1 MIPNIDPKQLK
12 NMMAKMGIK
21 SSDVP
26 ARRVIIEG
34 DEKDIVIENPQVIAI
49 EAQGAVSFQISGSV
63 MEKEKAQNV
72 EITEDDI
79 DTVMTQSGITDR
91 QAALLA
97 LRETKG
103 DIAEAILKL
112 KGEGS

>member
-21 SSDVP
+21 SSEIP
-26 ARRVIIEG
+26 AKRVVIES
-34 DEKDIVIENPQVIAI
+34 DDKDIVIENPQVIAI

-63 MEKEKAQNV
+63 REMEKDQSV
-72 EITEDDI
+72 EITDD
-79 DTVMTQSGITDR
+79 DLNTVMEQAGITDK
-91 QAALLA
+91 QAALKA
-97 LRETKG
+97 LEETNG

-112 KGEGS
+112 KGEGN

>member
-21 SSDVP
+21 SSEIP
-26 ARRVIIEG
+26 ARRVVIES

-63 MEKEKAQNV
+63 TEKEKEQV
-72 EITEDDI
+72 IEITEDDI
-79 DTVMTQSGITDR
+79 NTVMEQTGVKDR
-91 QAALLA
+91 QTALLA
-97 LRETKG
+97 LQESKG
-103 DIAEAILKL
+103 DIAEAIIKL
-112 KGEGS
+112 KGTG